1 MDYIKLSNNF
11 FWQTIA
17 SKPGVYHIYSLDPKN
32 KPKKLHRLIGK
43 DEEGILYIGKS
54 ENLRERLRMLWRVL
68 NPDLKATAHTFGEK
82 YNTYQVLK
90 LNFPLNTLAIK
101 FSCSNNAKE
110 LEIKLID
117 EYINNFGEVPP
128 FNSTK

>member
-11 FWQTIA
+11 FWQTIP

-32 KPKKLHRLIGK
+32 KPKKLQRLIGK

-68 NPDLKATAHTFGEK
+68 NPDLNATAHTFGEK

-90 LNFPLNTLAIK
+90 SNFPLNTLAIK
-101 FSCSNNAKE
+101 FRCSNNAKE

-117 EYINNFGEVPP
+117 EYINIFGEVPP